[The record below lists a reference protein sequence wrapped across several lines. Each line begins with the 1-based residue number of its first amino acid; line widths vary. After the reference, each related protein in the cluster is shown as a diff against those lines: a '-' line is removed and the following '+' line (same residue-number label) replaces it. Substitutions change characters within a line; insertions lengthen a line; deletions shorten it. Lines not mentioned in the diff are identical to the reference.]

1 MIRVQHHNGEGQ
13 DDYMEASLGPDE
25 LLLVRGTSKS
35 SVL

>member
-25 LLLVRGTSKS
+25 LLDML
-35 SVL
+35 